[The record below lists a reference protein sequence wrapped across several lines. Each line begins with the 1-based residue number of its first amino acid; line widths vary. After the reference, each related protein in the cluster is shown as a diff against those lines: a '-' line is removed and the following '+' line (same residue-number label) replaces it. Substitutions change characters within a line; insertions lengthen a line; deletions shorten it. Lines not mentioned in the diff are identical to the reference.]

1 MSSRLLPINS
11 TPLERALADVQVA
24 DLPVPLREL
33 MDPQRCPVA
42 LLPYLAWAWSVDR
55 WDPAWSETV
64 KRKAVAAAFRIHQ
77 HKGTIAALRRVIEPL
92 GYLIEIIEWW
102 HMEPPGEPGT
112 FRLRIGVLDSGITE
126 EMYQEVERLIDD
138 AKPLTRHLIGLD
150 ISLESQGRITVGSG
164 QYDGDIVTVY
174 PYLPDV
180 IEAIGSHGLPGRE
193 HTIDSLSVYPW
204 Q

>member
-11 TPLERALADVQVA
+11 TPLERALADVQVG

-55 WDPAWSETV
+55 WDPAWSEAV

-102 HMEPPGEPGT
+102 QGSPMGEPGT
-112 FRLRIGVLDSGITE
+112 FRLRIGVLDSGISE
-126 EMYQEVERLIDD
+126 EMYQEVERLIED

-150 ISLESQGRITVGSG
+150 ISLESQGRITVSSG

-193 HTIDSLSVYPW
+193 HTIDSVSVYPW

>member
-11 TPLERALADVQVA
+11 TPLERVLADVQVG

-55 WDPAWSETV
+55 WDPAWSDAV
-64 KRKAVAAAFRIHQ
+64 KRKAVSAAFRIHQ

-102 HMEPPGEPGT
+102 QGSPVGEPGT
-112 FRLRIGVLDSGITE
+112 FRLRIGVLDSGISE

>member
-11 TPLERALADVQVA
+11 TPLERVLADVQAA

-55 WDPAWSETV
+55 WDPAWSDAV

-92 GYLIEIIEWW
+92 GYLIEVIEWW
-102 HMEPPGEPGT
+102 QSSPMGAPGT
-112 FRLRIGVLDSGITE
+112 FRLRIGVLDSGISE
-126 EMYQEVERLIDD
+126 EMYQEVERLIED

>member
-1 MSSRLLPINS
+1 MSSPLLPINS
-11 TPLERALADVQVA
+11 TPLERVLADVQVA

-64 KRKAVAAAFRIHQ
+64 KRKAVVAAFRIHQ

-102 HMEPPGEPGT
+102 QGSPMGEPGT
-112 FRLRIGVLDSGITE
+112 FRLRIGVLDSGISE
-126 EMYQEVERLIDD
+126 EMYQEVERLIED

>member
-11 TPLERALADVQVA
+11 TPLERVLADVQVG

-55 WDPAWSETV
+55 WDPAWSEAV

-102 HMEPPGEPGT
+102 QGSPMGAPGT
-112 FRLRIGVLDSGITE
+112 FRLRIGVLDSGISE
-126 EMYQEVERLIDD
+126 EMYQEVERLIED

>member
-11 TPLERALADVQVA
+11 TPLERVLADVQDA

-102 HMEPPGEPGT
+102 QGSPMGEPGT
-112 FRLRIGVLDSGITE
+112 FRLRIGVLDSGISE
-126 EMYQEVERLIDD
+126 EMYQEVERLIED

-174 PYLPDV
+174 PYLPDL

>member
-102 HMEPPGEPGT
+102 QGAPMGEPGT
-112 FRLRIGVLDSGITE
+112 FRLRIGVLDSGISE

>member
-11 TPLERALADVQVA
+11 TPLERVLADVQVA

-55 WDPAWSETV
+55 WDPAWSEAV

-102 HMEPPGEPGT
+102 QGTPMGEPGT
-112 FRLRIGVLDSGITE
+112 FRLRIGVLDSGISE
-126 EMYQEVERLIDD
+126 EMYQEVERLIED

>member
-11 TPLERALADVQVA
+11 TPLERVLEDVQAA

-55 WDPAWSETV
+55 WDPAWSEAV

-102 HMEPPGEPGT
+102 QGSPMGAPGT
-112 FRLRIGVLDSGITE
+112 FRLRIGVLDSGISE
-126 EMYQEVERLIDD
+126 EMYQEVERLIED

-150 ISLESQGRITVGSG
+150 ISLETQGRITVGSG

-174 PYLPDV
+174 PYLPEL
-180 IEAIGSHGLPGRE
+180 IETIGSHGLPGRE

>member
-11 TPLERALADVQVA
+11 TPLERVLADVQVG

-33 MDPQRCPVA
+33 MDPQRCPVS

-55 WDPAWSETV
+55 WDPAWSEVV

-102 HMEPPGEPGT
+102 QGSPMGAPGT
-112 FRLRIGVLDSGITE
+112 FRLRIGVLDSGISE
-126 EMYQEVERLIDD
+126 EMYQEVERLIED

-180 IEAIGSHGLPGRE
+180 IEAIGTHGLPGRE

>member
-11 TPLERALADVQVA
+11 TSLERALADVQVA

-112 FRLRIGVLDSGITE
+112 FRLRIGVLDSGISE

>member
-11 TPLERALADVQVA
+11 TLLERVLADVQVA

-55 WDPAWSETV
+55 WDPTWSETV

-102 HMEPPGEPGT
+102 QGSPMGEPGT
-112 FRLRIGVLDSGITE
+112 FRLRIGVLDSGISE
-126 EMYQEVERLIDD
+126 EMYQEVERLIED

-174 PYLPDV
+174 PYLPDL

>member
-11 TPLERALADVQVA
+11 TSLERVLADVQAA

-55 WDPAWSETV
+55 WDPAWNEAV

-92 GYLIEIIEWW
+92 GYLIEITEWW
-102 HMEPPGEPGT
+102 QGSPMGEPGT
-112 FRLRIGVLDSGITE
+112 FRLRIGVLDSGISE
-126 EMYQEVERLIDD
+126 EMYQEVERLIED

-150 ISLESQGRITVGSG
+150 ISLESLGRINVGSG